1 MKMKKMILSGWLI
14 LLFAQIVCAQEKIEA
29 PIWNVGD
36 KWVFTQGMAIEVV
49 NNTDENSY
57 KAKFQNETLLFD
69 KSTLNMVYP
78 FQGQKRQTYRAP
90 QRRLFDFPFMIGKSW
105 KDKYSAQLKW
115 EDEYTSRSGGY
126 SIVDETQIFESYRVL
141 GWEDVEVQ
149 AGKFKAI
156 KIEYKRDWSSP
167 NGGMREGKAWY
178 WYSPEVRNLVKFQY
192 DKSQIWSRNNNWELV
207 SFHVTN

>member
-1 MKMKKMILSGWLI
+1 MKKICFSGLLI
-14 LLFAQIVCAQEKIEA
+14 LLFAQMVCAQEKIEA

-36 KWVFTQGMAIEVV
+36 KWILSQGMAIEVI
-49 NNTDENSY
+49 NKDENSY
-57 KAKFQNETLLFD
+57 KIKFQNEMVLLE
-69 KSTLNMVYP
+69 KSTLNMIYP
-78 FQGQKRQTYRAP
+78 SQGKKRQTYRGA
-90 QRRLFDFPFMIGKSW
+90 QRRLFNFPMVIGKSW

-126 SIVDETQIFESYRVL
+126 SIVDETQIYESYRVL

-178 WYSPEVRNLVKFQY
+178 WYSPEVKNLVKFQY
-192 DKSQIWSRNNNWELV
+192 DKSQIWSRNSNWELV